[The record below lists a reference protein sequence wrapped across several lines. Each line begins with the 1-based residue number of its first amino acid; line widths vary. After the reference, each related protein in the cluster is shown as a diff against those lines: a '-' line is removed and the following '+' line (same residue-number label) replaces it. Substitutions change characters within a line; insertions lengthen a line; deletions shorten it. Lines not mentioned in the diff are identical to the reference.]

1 MLDVLV
7 EDIAHRGRKQWYWRE
22 QRVGIWHWLLEFLG
36 LEMGE
41 SVGSRVLVAWYMSG
55 RDDKTFFHR

>member
-22 QRVGIWHWLLEFLG
+22 QRVGIWHWLLEFWG
-36 LEMGE
+36 WKWERASAAEFWWPG
-41 SVGSRVLVAWYMSG
+41 
-55 RDDKTFFHR
+55 T